1 MDAPRSAP
9 RFEGLPHGPGGGA
22 PMAFPVI
29 VSGGASSCKQGLCF
43 LGVLILV
50 VLAVWL
56 FWAPPRSAYPGS
68 SLALAAGRSFREQ
81 FRGPAE
87 LYAHGVPQR
96 AAPRDDGDARPLP
109 VPEDGTHSAHSTGGG
124 ATWRGEEAPAHDLR
138 HQGALPS
145 SLAKTPQPTLV
156 SGVMAGNALDANT
169 FQVSEDT
176 EAYYKVFKPVS
187 LESTMPMGWRTA
199 PEDAAKNRA
208 AGEEDVYSEFN
219 RYAIA
224 PTQMKRA
231 ETMRSV
237 LRLGELSRD
246 GLSRTLG
253 QRSLLRDF
261 VTPLG
266 PNPVG
271 ESAMLWNDS
280 SVRQS
285 YIAAATGRFPEV
297 AER

>member
-1 MDAPRSAP
+1 M
-9 RFEGLPHGPGGGA
+9 
-22 PMAFPVI
+22 
-29 VSGGASSCKQGLCF
+29 
-43 LGVLILV
+43 
-50 VLAVWL
+50 
-56 FWAPPRSAYPGS
+56 
-68 SLALAAGRSFREQ
+68 
-81 FRGPAE
+81 
-87 LYAHGVPQR
+87 
-96 AAPRDDGDARPLP
+96 
-109 VPEDGTHSAHSTGGG
+109 
-124 ATWRGEEAPAHDLR
+124 
-138 HQGALPS
+138 
-145 SLAKTPQPTLV
+145 
-156 SGVMAGNALDANT
+156 
-169 FQVSEDT
+169 
-176 EAYYKVFKPVS
+176 
-187 LESTMPMGWRTA
+187 
-199 PEDAAKNRA
+199 
-208 AGEEDVYSEFN
+208 YSEFN